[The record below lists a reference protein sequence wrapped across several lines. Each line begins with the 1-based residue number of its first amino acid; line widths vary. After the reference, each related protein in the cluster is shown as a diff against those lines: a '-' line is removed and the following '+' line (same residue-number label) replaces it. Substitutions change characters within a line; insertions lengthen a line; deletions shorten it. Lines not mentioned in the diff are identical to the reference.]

1 MADTYD
7 PYAHPFGPLTD
18 AQYKQLES
26 WMKYGENMKAA
37 SRHLTTRLGQAR
49 LAALG
54 WDRAIYWFLCG
65 RLQSMEEPAMKAMKA
80 MKAIK
85 KMKALKKMKA
95 IKKMKALPKMK
106 ALKKMKA
113 KKPAMKAM
121 VLKKMKALKKKMG

>member
-80 MKAIK
+80 IK